1 MFYAESMP
9 FQGEVRRETT
19 IARHPT
25 WPRRALAGFLRA
37 PLVLKLIG
45 ANIVIALATVWAA
58 MATHGMTLA
67 DRQVAPL
74 VLAALVVAQIV
85 NSALVI
91 VALRPLRALE
101 DVAATI
107 LSGDSSARVP
117 DSPLADRTVARTGR
131 ALNRLLDDLMRERA
145 RIRRLA
151 SKVIHA
157 QDEER
162 ARLARELHDGTAQTM
177 AGVVLQLSAARQDC
191 TDSRVAMQLQEIH
204 TVASE
209 ALEEVRT
216 ISHTIYPR
224 VLEDLGL
231 RAALDRLARRTRE
244 TSNVDV
250 GVIVRGTRAIPPT
263 AASALYRV
271 AQEAL
276 VNAVRHS
283 SATSIELRLDTD
295 LWYATLEVEDNGM
308 GFDPRNAETERPG
321 MGIFSMRERIALV
334 DGVFDIESEPAR
346 GCCVRASVPLD
357 GRGP

>member
-1 MFYAESMP
+1 MTVPRPSW
-9 FQGEVRRETT
+9 VRR
-19 IARHPT
+19 AVGG
-25 WPRRALAGFLRA
+25 LLRA

-74 VLAALVVAQIV
+74 VLTALVIAQIV
-85 NSALVI
+85 NSVLVI
-91 VALRPLRALE
+91 VALKPLRALE

-117 DSPLADRTVARTGR
+117 DSPLADRTVARTGG
-131 ALNRLLDDLMRERA
+131 ALNRLLEDLMQERA

-162 ARLARELHDGTAQTM
+162 ARIARELHDRTAQTI
-177 AGVVLQLSAARQDC
+177 AGVVLQLSAARQSC
-191 TDSRVAMQLQEIH
+191 TDSALAKQLEEIH

-250 GVIVRGTRAIPPT
+250 DVVVRGTDAIPPT
-263 AASALYRV
+263 PASALYRV
-271 AQEAL
+271 ALEAL

-283 SATSIELRLDTD
+283 SATAVEVRLDTD
-295 LWYATLEVEDNGM
+295 MWHAKLEVEDNGI
-308 GFDPRNAETERPG
+308 GFDPRSAEREHPG

-334 DGVFDIESEPAR
+334 DGVFDIESAPAR
-346 GCCVRASVPLD
+346 GCCVHASVPLN